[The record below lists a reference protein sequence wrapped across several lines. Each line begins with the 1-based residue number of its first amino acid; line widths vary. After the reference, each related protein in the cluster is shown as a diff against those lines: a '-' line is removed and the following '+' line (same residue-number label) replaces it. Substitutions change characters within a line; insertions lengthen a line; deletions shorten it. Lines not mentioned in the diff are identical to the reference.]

1 VVLVDTTVWIDYLR
15 GRVSGKTEG
24 LRSLLE
30 DGDVVCTWVIVQEI
44 LQGAAAPQKL
54 EILRAQFMAL
64 PQLAQ
69 SLETHVN
76 AATLYARCRW
86 QGLTIRSPHDCLIAQ
101 VAIEHGV
108 PLLHDDRD
116 FERMALAEPRL
127 SFIGDEYRR
136 LRTRPQ

>member
-1 VVLVDTTVWIDYLR
+1 M
-15 GRVSGKTEG
+15 
-24 LRSLLE
+24 E
-30 DGDVVCTWVIVQEI
+30 DGDVVCAWIIVWEI

-69 SLETHVN
+69 SLEAHVN

-86 QGLTIRSPHDCLIAQ
+86 RGLTIRSPHDCLIAQ

-116 FERMALAEPRL
+116 FERMALVEPRL
-127 SFIGDEYRR
+127 SFVGDEYRG
-136 LRTRPQ
+136 LHTRPQ